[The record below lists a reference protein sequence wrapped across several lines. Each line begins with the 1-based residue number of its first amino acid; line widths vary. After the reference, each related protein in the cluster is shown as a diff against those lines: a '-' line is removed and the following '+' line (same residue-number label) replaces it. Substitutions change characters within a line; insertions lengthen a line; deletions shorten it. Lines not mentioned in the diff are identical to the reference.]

1 MIKDKLD
8 FKLVNTAIFALII
21 YLLYQTGNLWT
32 GFIGKV
38 FTITGP
44 FLFAFAF
51 AYAIY
56 PLLKYLQDNKI
67 PKPVPVFMIL
77 ALIAGIIVIMGVLIA
92 PMLFEQLG
100 SLFNGIITFLK
111 QISIDYDLNIG
122 GLQDSLSKTFN
133 EIIVSLGKLVSDGAM
148 NVIGVS
154 LSYIS
159 TFIIALSAAIYFLID
174 MDKIREK
181 TKKHLKKKKGK
192 TFRYIKRLDTEMKNY
207 LTGFMKIVVIT
218 FFEYTITFFFIGH
231 PNALLL
237 GFLAAIASLIPYF
250 GGMITNVIAAIT
262 AFVISPALFIKTMI
276 AFFVLSAL
284 DGYVINPLVYGKTNQ
299 VHPLIVIISVFAG
312 STLFGV
318 IGIIIS
324 LPAAILILATY
335 KFYKTD
341 IYEMIDEVKEK
352 NKIQN
357 QIENN

>member
-1 MIKDKLD
+1 MMKDKLD
-8 FKLVNTAIFALII
+8 FKLINTALLVLII
-21 YLLYQTGNLWT
+21 DLLYQTGNLWT
-32 GFIGKV
+32 GAIGKIL
-38 FTITGP
+38 TITGP
-44 FLFAFAF
+44 FIFAFAF

-56 PLLKYLQDNKI
+56 PLLKYLQANKI
-67 PKPVPVFMIL
+67 PKSLAIFMIL
-77 ALIAGIIVIMGVLIA
+77 FLIIGIIVIMGVLIA
-92 PMLFEQLG
+92 PLLFEQLG

-133 EIIVSLGKLVSDGAM
+133 EIIVSLGKLVSDGAI

-159 TFIIALSAAIYFLID
+159 TFIIALSATIYFLID

-181 TKKHLKKKKGK
+181 IKKQLKRKKGK
-192 TFRYIKRLDTEMKNY
+192 TFRYIKTLDIEMKNY

-218 FFEYTITFFFIGH
+218 FFEYTLTFLIIEH

-250 GGMITNVIAAIT
+250 GGMITNIIAAIT
-262 AFVISPALFIKTMI
+262 AFVISPTLFFKTVI
-276 AFFVLSAL
+276 AFLVLSAL
-284 DGYVINPLVYGKTNQ
+284 DGYAINPLVYGKTNQ
-299 VHPLIVIISVFAG
+299 IHPLIVIISVFAG
-312 STLFGV
+312 GTLFGV

-324 LPAAILILATY
+324 LPVAILILATY

-352 NKIQN
+352 NKMQSN
-357 QIENN
+357 